1 MSRLRSIPL
10 VAQILLAILPVV
22 VCVPLLC
29 IVAILAQDQISG
41 GQSVTATA
49 ARQRTQAAA
58 AEATQRAEG
67 RRHIAETATALYA
80 AQLANEA
87 ATATAIAINRQQA
100 ALTLT
105 AFIPPTITTTPTA
118 TAVIV
123 LFTPTPTTVTVTLR
137 ECRGDEGTVFFGQV
151 QPLSIHAY
159 KSISFT
165 IPPGKY
171 RLRIDWLRKKENNVN
186 TEIEVKSSTT
196 LAFGDQCQ

>member
-10 VAQILLAILPVV
+10 AAQILLAILPVV
-22 VCVPLLC
+22 VCVPVLC

-41 GQSVTATA
+41 GQSITATA

-58 AEATQRAEG
+58 AEATQRAES

-87 ATATAIAINRQQA
+87 ATATAVAINRQQS

-105 AFIPPTITTTPTA
+105 AFIPPTTTTTPTA
-118 TAVIV
+118 TVF
-123 LFTPTPTTVTVTLR
+123 FTPTPTTVTVTLR
-137 ECRGDEGTVFFGQV
+137 ECRGDEGTVLFGQV
-151 QPLSIHAY
+151 QPQSLHAY

-165 IPPGKY
+165 IPRGKY
-171 RLRIDWLRKKENNVN
+171 SLRILWLRNKQNNVN
-186 TEIEVKSSTT
+186 TEIEVNSSTT

>member
-1 MSRLRSIPL
+1 MSRLRSLPL
-10 VAQILLAILPVV
+10 AAQILLAILPVV

-29 IVAILAQDQISG
+29 IAAILAQEQTSG
-41 GQSVTATA
+41 AQPLTATV
-49 ARQRTQAAA
+49 ARQRTLAAA
-58 AEATQRAEG
+58 AEATQRAES
-67 RRHIAETATALYA
+67 RRHIAETATALSVI
-80 AQLANEA
+80 QQVDEV
-87 ATATAIAINRQQA
+87 ATATAIAINRQQS

-105 AFIPPTITTTPTA
+105 AFIPPTTTRTPTA
-118 TAVIV
+118 TVF
-123 LFTPTPTTVTVTLR
+123 FTPTPTTVTVTLR

-151 QPLSIHAY
+151 QPQSIHAY

-186 TEIEVKSSTT
+186 TEIEVTRSTT

>member
-10 VAQILLAILPVV
+10 AAQILLAILPVV

-29 IVAILAQDQISG
+29 ILAVLAQEQIGG
-41 GQSVTATA
+41 GQSVTLTV
-49 ARQRTQAAA
+49 ARQRTLTA
-58 AEATQRAEG
+58 AEATQRAES
-67 RRHIAETATALYA
+67 RRHIAETATALFA
-80 AQLANEA
+80 IQQANEA
-87 ATATAIAINRQQA
+87 ATATAIAINRQQS

-105 AFIPPTITTTPTA
+105 AFIPPTATLTPTA
-118 TAVIV
+118 TIF
-123 LFTPTPTTVTVTLR
+123 LTPTPTTVTVTLR

-151 QPLSIHAY
+151 EPLSIHAY

-171 RLRIDWLRKKENNVN
+171 RLRIDWLRKRENNVN
-186 TEIEVKSSTT
+186 TEIEVTKSTT

>member
-22 VCVPLLC
+22 VCVPVLC

-87 ATATAIAINRQQA
+87 TTATAIAINRQQA

-118 TAVIV
+118 TVF
-123 LFTPTPTTVTVTLR
+123 FTPTPTTVTVTLR

-186 TEIEVKSSTT
+186 TEIEVTRSIT
-196 LAFGDQCQ
+196 LPFGDQCQ

>member
-10 VAQILLAILPVV
+10 AAQILLALLPVV

-29 IVAILAQDQISG
+29 IVAILAQDQITS

-67 RRHIAETATALYA
+67 RRHIAETATALYV

-87 ATATAIAINRQQA
+87 ATATAVAINRQQA

-105 AFIPPTITTTPTA
+105 AFIPPTVTTTPTA
-118 TAVIV
+118 TVF
-123 LFTPTPTTVTVTLR
+123 FTPTPTTVTVTLR

-151 QPLSIHAY
+151 QPQSIHAY

-165 IPPGKY
+165 IPRGKY
-171 RLRIDWLRKKENNVN
+171 NLRIDWLRKKENNVN
-186 TEIEVKSSTT
+186 TEIEVNSSTT

>member
-1 MSRLRSIPL
+1 MSRLRSLPL
-10 VAQILLAILPVV
+10 AAQILLAILPVV

-29 IVAILAQDQISG
+29 IAAILAQEQTSG
-41 GQSVTATA
+41 AQPLTATV
-49 ARQRTQAAA
+49 ARQRTLAAA
-58 AEATQRAEG
+58 AEATQRAES
-67 RRHIAETATALYA
+67 RRHIAETATALFA
-80 AQLANEA
+80 IQQADEV
-87 ATATAIAINRQQA
+87 ATATAIAINRQQS

-105 AFIPPTITTTPTA
+105 AFIPPTATLTPTA
-118 TAVIV
+118 TVF
-123 LFTPTPTTVTVTLR
+123 FTPTPTTVTVTLR

-151 QPLSIHAY
+151 QPQSIHAY

-186 TEIEVKSSTT
+186 TEIEVTRSTT

>member
-10 VAQILLAILPVV
+10 AAQILLAILPVV

-29 IVAILAQDQISG
+29 ILAVLAQEQIGG
-41 GQSVTATA
+41 GQSVTLTV
-49 ARQRTQAAA
+49 ARQRTLTA
-58 AEATQRAEG
+58 AEATQRAES
-67 RRHIAETATALYA
+67 RRHIAETATALFA
-80 AQLANEA
+80 IQQANEA
-87 ATATAIAINRQQA
+87 ATATAIAINRQQS

-105 AFIPPTITTTPTA
+105 AFIPPTATLTPTA
-118 TAVIV
+118 TIF
-123 LFTPTPTTVTVTLR
+123 LTPTPTTVTVTLR

-151 QPLSIHAY
+151 ESLSIHAY

-171 RLRIDWLRKKENNVN
+171 RLRIDWLRKRENNVN
-186 TEIEVKSSTT
+186 TEIEVTKSTT

>member
-10 VAQILLAILPVV
+10 AAQILLALLPVV

-41 GQSVTATA
+41 GQSITATA

-58 AEATQRAEG
+58 EATQRAES
-67 RRHIAETATALYA
+67 RRHIAETATALYV

-87 ATATAIAINRQQA
+87 ATATAVTINRQQS

-105 AFIPPTITTTPTA
+105 AFIPPTTTTTPTA
-118 TAVIV
+118 TVF
-123 LFTPTPTTVTVTLR
+123 FTPTPTTVTVTLR

-151 QPLSIHAY
+151 QPQSIHAY

-165 IPPGKY
+165 IPRGKY
-171 RLRIDWLRKKENNVN
+171 NLRIDWLRKKENNVN
-186 TEIEVKSSTT
+186 TEIEVNSSTT